1 MWACLCEEKN
11 EIHSVIGLGGGGG
24 GGGGG
29 REFQSEGGSSP
40 LSPSAV

>member
-11 EIHSVIGLGGGGG
+11 EIHSVIGLGWGGGG

-29 REFQSEGGSSP
+29 FQSEGD
-40 LSPSAV
+40 LSWLA